1 MILRKK
7 VHSEPNRFREVRPS
21 FRGAVA
27 IGYSAASDDAPR
39 IEAIGAY
46 FSADEIVSIA
56 RQYGVPV
63 VENSPIVDAL
73 NQCDIGESIPAELF
87 RAVAVVFK
95 RLGISG

>member
-1 MILRKK
+1 MNWRKK
-7 VHSEPNRFREVRPS
+7 VSAKPNALKDMSPS

-27 IGYSAASDDAPR
+27 LGYSAACDDAPR

-46 FSADEIVSIA
+46 FTADEIVAIA

-73 NQCDIGESIPAELF
+73 NQCELGESIPAELF

>member
-7 VHSEPNRFREVRPS
+7 IPSEPNKIKEARPFFRS
-21 FRGAVA
+21 AVA
-27 IGYSAASDDAPR
+27 LGYSTDSDDAPR

-46 FSADEIVSIA
+46 FTADEIVSIA

-73 NQCDIGESIPAELF
+73 NQCDIGETIPAELF
-87 RAVAVVFK
+87 RAVALVFK

>member
-1 MILRKK
+1 MILRKTIP
-7 VHSEPNRFREVRPS
+7 SEANRIKEVRPS

-27 IGYSAASDDAPR
+27 LGYSADSDDAPR

-46 FSADEIVSIA
+46 FTADEIVSIA
-56 RQYGVPV
+56 RRYGVPV